1 MQASEFVIEYQQH
14 TGTAADEDK
23 FLWKTTSSKC
33 VVPVG
38 GGLKTKAGCGAEDGH
53 WVWTGAGQLQW
64 GRGDCGACRRCVAGR
79 GRGAGLAMELCDSRA
94 EEQNMELARWADTST
109 LAPLD
114 TAAWQRRQDAIRSQV
129 LGQERRLVSRALQE
143 VDQDLALHEYD
154 QQDPAR
160 RRRAAVFYLDRGS
173 GGLDMVRWWIYTWRF
188 IGLDTAEQ
196 GFDLVMLTHPAS
208 VAKLPAECSLVEEG
222 FRLNYTAAGR
232 CLYKPYLGVA
242 HRDKSYDPY
251 MNSQE
256 CLFGPGSEFL
266 GQYSH
271 LLRADLDTFPTPRFL
286 DWWPEGVIVDRCGV
300 RV

>member
-1 MQASEFVIEYQQH
+1 MQNLTDGENIEDQNLEL
-14 TGTAADEDK
+14 G
-23 FLWKTTSSKC
+23 
-33 VVPVG
+33 
-38 GGLKTKAGCGAEDGH
+38 
-53 WVWTGAGQLQW
+53 VWRNG
-64 GRGDCGACRRCVAGR
+64 
-79 GRGAGLAMELCDSRA
+79 S
-94 EEQNMELARWADTST
+94 
-109 LAPLD
+109 LAPLED
-114 TAAWQRRQDAIRSQV
+114 SAWQRRQAAIRQMI
-129 LGQERRLVSRALQE
+129 LDTERAGVRAAVAEVE
-143 VDQDLALHEYD
+143 VDTMLHEHD
-154 QQDPAR
+154 TADPAR

-173 GGLDMVRWWIYTWRF
+173 SGLDMVRWWIYTWRF

-196 GFDLVMLTHPAS
+196 GFDLVILTHPAS

-271 LLRADLDTFPTPRFL
+271 LLRADLDTFPTPHL
-286 DWWPEGVIVDRCGV
+286 LGYWPGPGSVVVDREYSTNHGLDNIKAALRELACSVGIEHRGWYNMGSTWYGDGRKV
-300 RV
+300 RHLARITVALNKYGRAHMFGPGTACRSVVL

>member
-1 MQASEFVIEYQQH
+1 MTHCNYCCLQNLTDGENIEDQNLEL
-14 TGTAADEDK
+14 G
-23 FLWKTTSSKC
+23 
-33 VVPVG
+33 
-38 GGLKTKAGCGAEDGH
+38 
-53 WVWTGAGQLQW
+53 VWRNG
-64 GRGDCGACRRCVAGR
+64 
-79 GRGAGLAMELCDSRA
+79 S
-94 EEQNMELARWADTST
+94 

-114 TAAWQRRQDAIRSQV
+114 DSAWQRRQAAIRQMI
-129 LGQERRLVSRALQE
+129 LDTERAGVRAAVAEVE
-143 VDQDLALHEYD
+143 VDTMLHEFD
-154 QQDPAR
+154 TADPAR

-208 VAKLPAECSLVEEG
+208 VAKLPAECGLVEEG

-256 CLFGPGSEFL
+256 CLFGPGSDFL

-271 LLRADLDTFPTPRFL
+271 LLR
-286 DWWPEGVIVDRCGV
+286 
-300 RV
+300 

>member
-1 MQASEFVIEYQQH
+1 MQNLTDGENIEDQNLEL
-14 TGTAADEDK
+14 GV
-23 FLWKTTSSKC
+23 WKNGS
-33 VVPVG
+33 
-38 GGLKTKAGCGAEDGH
+38 
-53 WVWTGAGQLQW
+53 
-64 GRGDCGACRRCVAGR
+64 
-79 GRGAGLAMELCDSRA
+79 
-94 EEQNMELARWADTST
+94 

-114 TAAWQRRQDAIRSQV
+114 DSAWQRRQAAIRQMI
-129 LGQERRLVSRALQE
+129 LDTERAGVRAAVAEVE
-143 VDQDLALHEYD
+143 VDTMLHEHD
-154 QQDPAR
+154 TADPAR

-208 VAKLPAECSLVEEG
+208 VAKLPAECGLVEEG
-222 FRLNYTAAGR
+222 FSLNYTAAGR

-271 LLRADLDTFPTPRFL
+271 LLRYSTVQYSTVQYSHLLRADLDTFPGPR
-286 DWWPEGVIVDRCGV
+286 
-300 RV
+300 